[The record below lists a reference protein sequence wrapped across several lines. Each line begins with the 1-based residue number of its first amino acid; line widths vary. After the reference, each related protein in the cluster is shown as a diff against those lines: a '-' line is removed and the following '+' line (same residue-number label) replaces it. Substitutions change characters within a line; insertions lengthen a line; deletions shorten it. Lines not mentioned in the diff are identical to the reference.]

1 MMLDLLQLTGNRF
14 SIEGQDPL
22 QAFEV
27 GQYICLA
34 EEIETLMTMGMSYDE
49 AYPLALEVSEI
60 I

>member
-1 MMLDLLQLTGNRF
+1 MMLDLLQLTGDRF

-22 QAFEV
+22 LAFEV

-34 EEIETLMTMGMSYDE
+34 EEIEMHMSMGSTFEE
-49 AYPLALEVSEI
+49 ALSLAYETKEI